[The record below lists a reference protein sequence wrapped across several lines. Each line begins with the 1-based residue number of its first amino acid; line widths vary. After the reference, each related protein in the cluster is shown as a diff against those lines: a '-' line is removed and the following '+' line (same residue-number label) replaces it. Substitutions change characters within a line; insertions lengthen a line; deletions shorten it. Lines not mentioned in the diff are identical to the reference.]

1 MRGRRNSR
9 PLFFVSAGLAVPVME
24 VLNMKQ
30 YWMNDVKNTERAIY
44 IGHITSE
51 EVCHGIYEDKKN
63 RLEALMKEVDMTG
76 MRFSVL
82 RDLGDEYPCA
92 PGAYYGKDVWL
103 IVKRGCLKKNS
114 EIIDRFKSLI
124 KEEP

>member
-1 MRGRRNSR
+1 M
-9 PLFFVSAGLAVPVME
+9 PVME

-30 YWMNDVKNTERAIY
+30 YWMNDVKKTERAIY

-103 IVKRGCLKKNS
+103 IVKRGCLKKKS

>member
-1 MRGRRNSR
+1 MRGRCNSR

-30 YWMNDVKNTERAIY
+30 YWMNDVKKTERAIY
-44 IGHITSE
+44 IGHVTSE
-51 EVCHGIYEDKKN
+51 EVCSGIYEDKKN

-76 MRFSVL
+76 MRFSIL

-124 KEEP
+124 KKEP

>member
-1 MRGRRNSR
+1 MLKR
-9 PLFFVSAGLAVPVME
+9 PNGL
-24 VLNMKQ
+24 
-30 YWMNDVKNTERAIY
+30 Y
-44 IGHITSE
+44 TS
-51 EVCHGIYEDKKN
+51 GTLRPKKYAMGFTRIRKN

-103 IVKRGCLKKNS
+103 IVKRGCLKKKS

>member
-1 MRGRRNSR
+1 
-9 PLFFVSAGLAVPVME
+9 ME

-30 YWMNDVKNTERAIY
+30 YWMDDVKKTERAIY

-51 EVCHGIYEDKKN
+51 QVSHGIYEDKKN

-82 RDLGDEYPCA
+82 RLQGDSSYPHKSH
-92 PGAYYGKDVWL
+92 GKLV
-103 IVKRGCLKKNS
+103 RT
-114 EIIDRFKSLI
+114 
-124 KEEP
+124 

>member
-1 MRGRRNSR
+1 M
-9 PLFFVSAGLAVPVME
+9 PVME

-30 YWMNDVKNTERAIY
+30 YWMNDVKKTERAIC

-114 EIIDRFKSLI
+114 EVIDRFKNLI

>member
-1 MRGRRNSR
+1 MRGRHNSR
-9 PLFFVSAGLAVPVME
+9 PSLFCLRRISSACYGG
-24 VLNMKQ
+24 
-30 YWMNDVKNTERAIY
+30 VKKTERAIY
-44 IGHITSE
+44 IGHVTSE

-63 RLEALMKEVDMTG
+63 RLEALIKEVDMTG

-103 IVKRGCLKKNS
+103 IVKRGCLKKKS
-114 EIIDRFKSLI
+114 EIIDRFKNLI